1 MLVTAIEESPEI
13 AVGEGSVVT
22 ARFLTRE
29 VHEIARVEIL
39 GPDGQRDRI
48 EGTSIHPIWSEDRQD
63 WIPLGELRSG
73 EILRAAIGD
82 AVVQTVELLSQAVP
96 VYNIEVHGEH
106 VYEVKHLGVMVH
118 NSYAPNSAI
127 DFSTAASRIPG
138 QPWKNLGQ
146 LRSYLDR
153 NGIGLQTNGGWYLDR
168 WGANKMAG
176 FDWSRSRPVI
186 FTRPGATK
194 AEILHE
200 IGHALTFKRLGQG
213 PYEALSPKI
222 REHLAS
228 AFATG
233 RPGFTKNMTMR
244 QLLHEWKAIDENF
257 VPSAELLEK
266 LKGLG
271 IF

>member
-1 MLVTAIEESPEI
+1 VLVTAIEESPEI

-118 NSYAPNSAI
+118 NSYAPRGLPSQLNVSGKQ
-127 DFSTAASRIPG
+127 FG
-138 QPWKNLGQ
+138 Q
-146 LRSYLDR
+146 
-153 NGIGLQTNGGWYLDR
+153 
-168 WGANKMAG
+168 KMAQRARELG
-176 FDWSRSRPVI
+176 LDPSSPKVRHQFQTRIERIFKNADEVRSGPFR
-186 FTRPGATK
+186 
-194 AEILHE
+194 
-200 IGHALTFKRLGQG
+200 GQG
-213 PYEALSPKI
+213 PNGTIGGDNRFFRRGNDVVVTDANGNFITLLTNGI
-222 REHLAS
+222 NN
-228 AFATG
+228 
-233 RPGFTKNMTMR
+233 GFFKGG
-244 QLLHEWKAIDENF
+244 
-257 VPSAELLEK
+257 VPLP
-266 LKGLG
+266 
-271 IF
+271 